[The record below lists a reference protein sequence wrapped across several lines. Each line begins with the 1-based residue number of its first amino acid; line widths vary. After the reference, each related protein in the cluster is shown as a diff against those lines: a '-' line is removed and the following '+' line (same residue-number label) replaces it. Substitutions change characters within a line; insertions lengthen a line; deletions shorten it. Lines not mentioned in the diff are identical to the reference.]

1 MARALELAE
10 SVAPHHKPAGRRN
23 MKNCLRA
30 SPSVLFALAL
40 TLLTAGVANA
50 QDTKTQKTEVFT
62 FEVISVDGNNVVIK
76 DSSGA
81 RELTV
86 PDDFQFTVDGKPMS
100 VHDLHAGMKGTAA
113 VTTTTTTR
121 PVYVTTVK
129 KGTVVRQA
137 GTSVWVKTEAGT
149 RKFTKSEVDARGI
162 KILMDGK
169 TTRLID
175 LKPGDTLTATIVT
188 SAPPEVLTQ
197 KEVQAVL
204 DAPLP
209 ELVAAQPPEEAPV
222 TTAAPAPAAEPA
234 AEPVAAEPTP
244 APTATPVAMETT
256 QAAAAPTEEPTDRR
270 PLWIGIVVV
279 VAIGAFLLMRRRRA
293 QA

>member
-1 MARALELAE
+1 
-10 SVAPHHKPAGRRN
+10 
-23 MKNCLRA
+23 MKDRLRA
-30 SPSVLFALAL
+30 PSSVLFALAF
-40 TLLTAGVANA
+40 TLLAAGVANA
-50 QDTKTQKTEVFT
+50 QDTKSQKTEVFT

-137 GTSVWVKTEAGT
+137 GTSVWVKTDTGT

-162 KILMDGK
+162 KIIMDGK
-169 TTRLID
+169 PTRLID

-222 TTAAPAPAAEPA
+222 AETAPAAV
-234 AEPVAAEPTP
+234 PVAATETPAVESTP
-244 APTATPVAMETT
+244 APTATPVSAVTTEETT
-256 QAAAAPTEEPTDRR
+256 TPPAEEPNNRR
-270 PLWIGIVVV
+270 ALWIGVIVV

>member
-1 MARALELAE
+1 
-10 SVAPHHKPAGRRN
+10 
-23 MKNCLRA
+23 MKDRLRA
-30 SPSVLFALAL
+30 SPCVLFALAL
-40 TLLTAGVANA
+40 TLLTAGVATA
-50 QDTKTQKTEVFT
+50 QDTRTEKTDVFT

-86 PDDFQFTVDGKPMS
+86 PDDFRFTVDGKQMS

-137 GTSVWVKTEAGT
+137 GTSVWVKTDGAT

-162 KILMDGK
+162 KIIMDGK
-169 TTRLID
+169 PARLVD

-188 SAPPEVLTQ
+188 PAPPEVLTAKQ
-197 KEVQAVL
+197 VQAVL

-209 ELVAAQPPEEAPV
+209 ELVAAQPPEEPAVAETPAP
-222 TTAAPAPAAEPA
+222 APAPAAATEAPA
-234 AEPVAAEPTP
+234 AESPPVATETP
-244 APTATPVAMETT
+244 APAATT
-256 QAAAAPTEEPTDRR
+256 QETPAPAEEPPNRR
-270 PLWIGIVVV
+270 ALWIGVFVI
-279 VAIGAFLLMRRRRA
+279 VAIGIFLFMRRRRA

>member
-1 MARALELAE
+1 MRD
-10 SVAPHHKPAGRRN
+10 RF
-23 MKNCLRA
+23 RA
-30 SPSVLFALAL
+30 SPCVLFALAF
-40 TLLTAGVANA
+40 TLLTAGVATA
-50 QDTKTQKTEVFT
+50 QDTRTEKTDVFT

-86 PDDFQFTVDGKPMS
+86 PDDFRFTVDGKQMS

-137 GTSVWVKTEAGT
+137 GTSVWVKTDGAT

-162 KILMDGK
+162 KIIMDGK
-169 TTRLID
+169 PARLVD

-188 SAPPEVLTQ
+188 PAPPEVLTAKQ
-197 KEVQAVL
+197 VQAVL

-209 ELVAAQPPEEAPV
+209 ELVAAQPPEEPAV
-222 TTAAPAPAAEPA
+222 AETPAPAAAPA
-234 AEPVAAEPTP
+234 YGCDRGTRSAESPPLRRRRRRL
-244 APTATPVAMETT
+244 
-256 QAAAAPTEEPTDRR
+256 QRR
-270 PLWIGIVVV
+270 PRKPSTRGRTADNKLLWIGIVVII
-279 VAIGAFLLMRRRRA
+279 AIGVFLFMRRRRA

>member
-1 MARALELAE
+1 
-10 SVAPHHKPAGRRN
+10 
-23 MKNCLRA
+23 MKDRLRA
-30 SPSVLFALAL
+30 SHSVLYALAF
-40 TLLTAGVANA
+40 TLLLAGVATA

-86 PDDFQFTVDGKPMS
+86 PDDFQFTVDGKPMT

-137 GTSVWVKTEAGT
+137 GTSVWVKTDAGT

-162 KILMDGK
+162 KIIMDGK
-169 TTRLID
+169 PARLID
-175 LKPGDTLTATIVT
+175 LKPGDTLSATIVT

-197 KEVQAVL
+197 KQVQAVL

-209 ELVAAQPPEEAPV
+209 ELVAAQPPEEPPV
-222 TTAAPAPAAEPA
+222 AEAPAPAATPVVATETPAVESPPPA
-234 AEPVAAEPTP
+234 A
-244 APTATPVAMETT
+244 ATPVSAVATQETPVP
-256 QAAAAPTEEPTDRR
+256 AEEPPDRR
-270 PLWIGIVVV
+270 ALWIGVVVV

-293 QA
+293 PA

>member
-1 MARALELAE
+1 
-10 SVAPHHKPAGRRN
+10 
-23 MKNCLRA
+23 MKDRFRA

-40 TLLTAGVANA
+40 TLLAAGVANA
-50 QDTKTQKTEVFT
+50 QDTKTQTTDVFT

-86 PDDFQFTVDGKPMS
+86 PDDFRFTVDGKPMT

-137 GTSVWVKTEAGT
+137 GTSVWVKTDGAT

-162 KILMDGK
+162 KIIMDGK
-169 TTRLID
+169 PTRLID
-175 LKPGDTLTATIVT
+175 LKEGDTLTATIVT

-197 KEVQAVL
+197 KDVQAVL

-209 ELVAAQPPEEAPV
+209 ELAAAQPPEEPPV
-222 TTAAPAPAAEPA
+222 AQTPAPAAAPATATETPVEESPPPA
-234 AEPVAAEPTP
+234 A
-244 APTATPVAMETT
+244 ATPVSAETT
-256 QAAAAPTEEPTDRR
+256 QAAPTPAEEPSNNRA
-270 PLWIGIVVV
+270 LWIGVIVI